1 MKDALKYLGFRLA
14 VTWASQRSEGDSK
27 GCSLGIPDSVR
38 FSEGWLLGLNDGCDV
53 GQSETEGLSEG
64 RLLGAELINCNSDG
78 IADEGQSVTDG
89 SSLGTE
95 LGLDEGSVHGR
106 PEILG
111 LLFRTDDGWPLTEL
125 VLEGN
130 VLGMLEIEGHRE
142 G

>member
-1 MKDALKYLGFRLA
+1 M
-14 VTWASQRSEGDSK
+14 
-27 GCSLGIPDSVR
+27 
-38 FSEGWLLGLNDGCDV
+38 NDGCDV

-95 LGLDEGSVHGR
+95 LGLDEGSVCRR

-111 LLFRTDDGWPLTEL
+111 LSYGTDDQCLLTDG

-130 VLGMLEIEGHRE
+130 VLGMLEIEGLAE

>member
-1 MKDALKYLGFRLA
+1 M
-14 VTWASQRSEGDSK
+14 
-27 GCSLGIPDSVR
+27 LGIPDSVR
-38 FSEGWLLGLNDGCDV
+38 FSEGWLLGLDDGCDD